1 MDILD
6 AVSIRLP
13 CNACGQTYQ
22 VPLRDVLLSHT
33 IVQCGCPVSQETECP
48 PVYQIRLFD
57 REPIRALSSA
67 WKQLTKRARADG
79 GELVISEASTAKETL
94 NEKGAQSMAQDHE
107 REGRIRQPVPTS
119 GPLLSFDLGDEVRR
133 LQSEQPWQAEHT
145 ANTIVKYSDLR
156 VVLVALKAGG
166 CLHEHRTSGRLSI
179 QSLSGEIQV
188 HVNGQV
194 IEMSTGK
201 LLTLDR
207 DVPHDVEARIDS
219 IFLLTIA
226 WPK

>member
-1 MDILD
+1 KSPRKDSEPMRISPSRHSRKTWLNVSTSAPSVPVWFLHDSEHWMVAEMDILD

-145 ANTIVKYSDLR
+145 ANTIVK
-156 VVLVALKAGG
+156 
-166 CLHEHRTSGRLSI
+166 
-179 QSLSGEIQV
+179 
-188 HVNGQV
+188 
-194 IEMSTGK
+194 
-201 LLTLDR
+201 
-207 DVPHDVEARIDS
+207 
-219 IFLLTIA
+219 
-226 WPK
+226 